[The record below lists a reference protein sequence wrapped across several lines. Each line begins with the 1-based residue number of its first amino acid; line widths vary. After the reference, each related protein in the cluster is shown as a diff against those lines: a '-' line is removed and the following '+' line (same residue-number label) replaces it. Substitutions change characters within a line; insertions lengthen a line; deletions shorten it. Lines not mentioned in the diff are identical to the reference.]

1 MQTQRSVTGTGAN
14 HRRMST
20 RGLCELTLESHDH
33 GALARFYQEAL
44 GLALLAEEDDRVWL
58 ACGPNARLGLWS
70 VGEKEFG
77 DRGGRHVHFAFS
89 VPHGEL
95 DVIARRL
102 HDLGTPSRGPVEHE
116 GGDRSLYFEDPE
128 GNLVEAW
135 DFFEDGDGAGD
146 GVAALT

>member
-1 MQTQRSVTGTGAN
+1 
-14 HRRMST
+14 MST
-20 RGLCELTLESHDH
+20 RGLCELALESRDH
-33 GALARFYQEAL
+33 RALARFYQEAL
-44 GLALLAEEDDRVWL
+44 GLPLLADEDDRVWL

-70 VGEKEFG
+70 AGEKEFG

-95 DVIARRL
+95 DDIARRL
-102 HDLGTPSRGPVEHE
+102 RRLGTPSRGPVEHD
-116 GGDRSLYFEDPE
+116 GGDKSLYLEDPD

-135 DFFEDGDGAGD
+135 DFFENGDGAND